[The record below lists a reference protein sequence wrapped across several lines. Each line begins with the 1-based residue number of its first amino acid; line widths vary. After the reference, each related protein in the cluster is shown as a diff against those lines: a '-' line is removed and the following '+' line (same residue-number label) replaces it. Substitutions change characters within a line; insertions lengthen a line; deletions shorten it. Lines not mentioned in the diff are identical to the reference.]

1 MDMSEIIKYET
12 EQGEITLS
20 TNIIK
25 RYLVSGNA
33 DKVTDQEV
41 MMFLAL
47 CKYQKLNPFLR
58 EAYLIKFGDAPAS
71 IVTGKD
77 VFTKRASASQAC
89 KGWEAGIIVKTKQGD
104 IQQRNGTFVAPDEV
118 LVGGFARIYRQGW
131 QVPLEITVSLSEY
144 QRTNS
149 KGELMRNWRE
159 MPATMIRKVALVQ
172 ALREAMPQEFQG
184 MYSPEEMPVDISVL
198 SAEPVK
204 ILPQSETA
212 DFQKQ
217 QSNKQQKP
225 AQKQPTTAQ
234 NVITKE
240 EREELIALAGNDKIV
255 KGIIIDVM
263 TKYGYKSSSEIK
275 ISDYKIIY
283 EESAKE
289 IDAYKMQQD
298 VDNTPL
304 PWEQQEAAE

>member
-204 ILPQSETA
+204 ILPQSETIPETIPKKEA
-212 DFQKQ
+212 STQIATTDII
-217 QSNKQQKP
+217 S
-225 AQKQPTTAQ
+225 TAQ
-234 NVITKE
+234 AKRMFAIAHGDADVVREVLNDHNYASSKDVRKADYEAICAEIT
-240 EREELIALAGNDKIV
+240 ALVTAD
-255 KGIIIDVM
+255 
-263 TKYGYKSSSEIK
+263 TK
-275 ISDYKIIY
+275 
-283 EESAKE
+283 
-289 IDAYKMQQD
+289 
-298 VDNTPL
+298 L
-304 PWEQQEAAE
+304 PWEQQEAE

>member
-204 ILPQSETA
+204 ILPQSETIPETIPKKEA
-212 DFQKQ
+212 STQIATTDII
-217 QSNKQQKP
+217 S
-225 AQKQPTTAQ
+225 TAQ
-234 NVITKE
+234 AKRMFAIAHGDADVVREVLNDHNYASSKDVRKADYEAICAEIT
-240 EREELIALAGNDKIV
+240 ALVTADV
-255 KGIIIDVM
+255 K
-263 TKYGYKSSSEIK
+263 
-275 ISDYKIIY
+275 
-283 EESAKE
+283 
-289 IDAYKMQQD
+289 
-298 VDNTPL
+298 L

>member
-204 ILPQSETA
+204 ILPQSETIPETIPKKEA
-212 DFQKQ
+212 STQIATTDII
-217 QSNKQQKP
+217 S
-225 AQKQPTTAQ
+225 TAQ
-234 NVITKE
+234 AKRMFAIAHGDADVVREVLNDHNYASSKDVRKADYEAICDEIAALVTAKVI
-240 EREELIALAGNDKIV
+240 
-255 KGIIIDVM
+255 
-263 TKYGYKSSSEIK
+263 
-275 ISDYKIIY
+275 
-283 EESAKE
+283 
-289 IDAYKMQQD
+289 
-298 VDNTPL
+298 L
-304 PWEQQEAAE
+304 PWEQQEVAE

>member
-204 ILPQSETA
+204 ILPQSETIPETIPKKEA
-212 DFQKQ
+212 STQIATTDII
-217 QSNKQQKP
+217 S
-225 AQKQPTTAQ
+225 TAQ
-234 NVITKE
+234 AKRMFAIAHGDADVVREVLNDHNYASSKDVRKADYEAICAEIT
-240 EREELIALAGNDKIV
+240 ALVTA
-255 KGIIIDVM
+255 DV
-263 TKYGYKSSSEIK
+263 
-275 ISDYKIIY
+275 
-283 EESAKE
+283 
-289 IDAYKMQQD
+289 
-298 VDNTPL
+298 NL
-304 PWEQQEAAE
+304 PWEEKEAAE

>member
-1 MDMSEIIKYET
+1 MSEIIKYET

-47 CKYQKLNPFLR
+47 CRYQKLNPFLR

-184 MYSPEEMPVDISVL
+184 MYSPEEMPVDISAL

-204 ILPQSETA
+204 ILPLSEPA
-212 DFQKQ
+212 DSQKHQ
-217 QSNKQQKP
+217 NTKQQKP
-225 AQKQPTTAQ
+225 VQKQTATVQ
-234 NVITKE
+234 ILDVITKK
-240 EREELIALAGNDKIV
+240 EREDLIALAGNDKIV

>member
-204 ILPQSETA
+204 ILPQSETIPETIPKKEA
-212 DFQKQ
+212 STQIATTDII
-217 QSNKQQKP
+217 S
-225 AQKQPTTAQ
+225 TAQ
-234 NVITKE
+234 AKRMFAIAHGDADVVREVLNDHNYASSKDVRKADYEAICAEITALVTADVNLLWE
-240 EREELIALAGNDKIV
+240 EK
-255 KGIIIDVM
+255 
-263 TKYGYKSSSEIK
+263 
-275 ISDYKIIY
+275 
-283 EESAKE
+283 
-289 IDAYKMQQD
+289 
-298 VDNTPL
+298 
-304 PWEQQEAAE
+304 EAAE